1 MYSASVAQ
9 IPELKCRITVR
20 MLIAANVA
28 VLAATPA
35 LAQTTGPQGCYDI
48 HVGPWESEQE
58 IPPTGPTYE
67 PPSRVRFSDLPN
79 RPDRGGWLQVAPNA
93 LPSPHRITSWDLR
106 NDTLFLNWSTG
117 FTGLRASLI
126 AEGTGWRG
134 EARSSGDV
142 IPWPV
147 ERRSIR
153 LEWAD
158 CETMPAVTAADDRYI
173 RRSIDLNDGQA
184 LVLGEALPARADWT
198 VRGSLGMTRLGGA
211 IVGPPFGDAVEVVV
225 RLNDDARIFY
235 IGLRFS
241 SDVTVS
247 DLVDRLSNAMG
258 SPTDRRQE
266 PGPRGP
272 TDMAS
277 WNNRTT
283 RLFISRYVPDDPTR
297 LSISDPLLS
306 RR

>member
-9 IPELKCRITVR
+9 IPEPKCRITVR
-20 MLIAANVA
+20 ML
-28 VLAATPA
+28 LAATVSLLVATPA
-35 LAQTTGPQGCYDI
+35 PAQTSGPQGCYDI

-58 IPPTGPTYE
+58 IPPTDPTYE

-106 NDTLFLNWSTG
+106 NDTLFLNWSRG

-153 LEWAD
+153 LEWVD

-173 RRSIDLNDGQA
+173 RRSIDLDDGQA
-184 LVLGEALPARADWT
+184 LALGKALPARADWT
-198 VRGSLGMTRLGGA
+198 VRGRLGMSRLAGA
-211 IVGPPFGDAVEVVV
+211 IAGPPFGDAVEVDV

-235 IGLRFS
+235 IGLRFA

-247 DLVDRLSNAMG
+247 DLVDRLTDSMG
-258 SPTDRRQE
+258 SPTDRRRE

-272 TDMAS
+272 IDMAS
-277 WNNRTT
+277 WRNRTT
-283 RLFISRYVPDDPTR
+283 TLFISRYDPDSPIHM
-297 LSISDPLLS
+297 SISDPLLS